1 MDYASSTLPTTKR
14 EKRRHQVNTSRP
26 LGARAP
32 LNPVQPPANMRRAS
46 VALPYTS
53 PTHQPIPVIQPV
65 QDTVQLPVQRR
76 RLPMTP
82 NEEPFQHTQEV
93 VRPHSRA
100 ESAPDPL
107 PLPFRPK
114 LAHRIRPPPVTSP
127 NASPPPAPHS
137 PPKSRSPLMTPDP
150 VVYKEPLV
158 SPLSHISNKVHK
170 RSSKPG
176 PALNPITRPRSMSV
190 GGKVSRRFSGSVDA
204 QLHLHTKQPHTMS
217 ALFHQR
223 SQVAPRSR
231 RTSDGFV
238 PQLGWT
244 SASQFSSQKKL
255 DIQSLMQNSAYT
267 SYQDIPHGVVNKY
280 SMESDSTHS
289 IELKHDIF
297 SMQDHP
303 RHHPHHHG
311 TSPPA
316 SKTMVTS
323 AESLKVDPISGA
335 HSVELKP
342 SMHNQPHHHGPSPHA
357 SKAMVTSAESLKV
370 DPISGAEYHK
380 HPPRSLSAKH
390 TQVHS
395 VHPPMGTYGGEPQS
409 QHVRNGPVHQKH
421 LDSEKERDLL
431 DFNTGSLRVRV
442 IRTSMSTFQEVSVL

>member
-1 MDYASSTLPTTKR
+1 
-14 EKRRHQVNTSRP
+14 
-26 LGARAP
+26 
-32 LNPVQPPANMRRAS
+32 
-46 VALPYTS
+46 
-53 PTHQPIPVIQPV
+53 
-65 QDTVQLPVQRR
+65 
-76 RLPMTP
+76 
-82 NEEPFQHTQEV
+82 
-93 VRPHSRA
+93 
-100 ESAPDPL
+100 
-107 PLPFRPK
+107 
-114 LAHRIRPPPVTSP
+114 
-127 NASPPPAPHS
+127 
-137 PPKSRSPLMTPDP
+137 
-150 VVYKEPLV
+150 
-158 SPLSHISNKVHK
+158 
-170 RSSKPG
+170 
-176 PALNPITRPRSMSV
+176 
-190 GGKVSRRFSGSVDA
+190 
-204 QLHLHTKQPHTMS
+204 
-217 ALFHQR
+217 
-223 SQVAPRSR
+223 
-231 RTSDGFV
+231 
-238 PQLGWT
+238 
-244 SASQFSSQKKL
+244 
-255 DIQSLMQNSAYT
+255 MQNSAYT

-280 SMESDSTHS
+280 GMESDSTHS

-303 RHHPHHHG
+303 RHRPHHHG

-316 SKTMVTS
+316 SKTMVTSAESLKVDPISGAHSIELKPSMHNQPHHHGPSPHASKAMVTS

-342 SMHNQPHHHGPSPHA
+342 SMHNQPHHHGSSPQA